1 MTVFR
6 YPCSNLKIMTLK
18 NVLLLLILSLFSGFI
33 YAQIDDEEDLE
44 LPADTLTFQLEPCGC
59 PKIDSL
65 VDFALTKRHSRYKYG
80 NAGPNYFDCSGL
92 MYYTFKQFGITLNRS
107 SRDQYLMGKKVPN
120 SEIQKG
126 DLVFFKRGK
135 GVGHVGL
142 VIQVH
147 PDGSYKFFHAS
158 NAKYGIRIDVSTR
171 AGYFNTFVG
180 ARRIIDC
187 SNNTVFQPSPED
199 TVLIDDNGQIID
211 STALYNSRTQVAT
224 PPPTAAKPTTASTRP
239 PTTTSSPKIITYT
252 IRSGDTLYAL
262 ARKYNTTVDKIMK
275 MNKLRSNNLQVG
287 QKLKIERK

>member
-1 MTVFR
+1 
-6 YPCSNLKIMTLK
+6 MTLK
-18 NVLLLLILSLFSGFI
+18 NVLLLVILSLFSGFI
-33 YAQIDDEEDLE
+33 YAQIDEEEDWD
-44 LPADTLTFQLEPCGC
+44 LPADTLTLYLEPCGC

-92 MYYTFKQFGITLNRS
+92 MYYSFKHFGITLNRS
-107 SRDQYLMGKKVPN
+107 SRDQYLMGKKVPK

-126 DLVFFKRGK
+126 DLVFFRRGK

-158 NAKYGIRIDVSTR
+158 NAKYGIRIDESTR

-187 SNNTVFQPSPED
+187 ANNTVFPPSPED
-199 TVLIDDNGQIID
+199 TVLIGNSEQIID
-211 STALYNSRTQVAT
+211 TAALYNRPAQVS
-224 PPPTAAKPTTASTRP
+224 AAPQTTTKPTTAATK
-239 PTTTSSPKIITYT
+239 PTTSTSSNSPKIITYT
-252 IRSGDTLYAL
+252 IRSGDTLYSL

-275 MNKLRSNNLQVG
+275 LNKLRSSNLQIG